1 MRRALTSV
9 ANAPTGTR
17 LMSGGGMQGARL
29 EEEIAEM
36 NKYRPLLH
44 TRASSRDGGKRA
56 SRNGA

>member
-1 MRRALTSV
+1 
-9 ANAPTGTR
+9 
-17 LMSGGGMQGARL
+17 MSGGGMQGARL